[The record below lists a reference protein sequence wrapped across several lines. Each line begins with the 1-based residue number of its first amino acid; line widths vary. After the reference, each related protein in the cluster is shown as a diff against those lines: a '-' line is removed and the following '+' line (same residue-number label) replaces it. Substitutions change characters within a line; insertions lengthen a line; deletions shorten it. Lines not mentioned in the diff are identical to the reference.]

1 MKIALPNKN
10 SPQEIS
16 YGNYLPYVLLASCLL
31 VYFNTLGHGFV
42 LDDEAVITKN
52 KFVQQGF
59 AGFKDILSTFYWKG
73 YWDTS
78 SGLYRPLSLLIFAI
92 EWAISPNNATLY
104 HTVQLFIYAS
114 TVFALHQLLT
124 ALFFGLNKWLPF
136 CIALLFALHPLHT
149 EVVANIK
156 SLDEILAFLFFVLAT
171 QQILKKEA
179 FNWQSCLFLFLALLA
194 KEGAIAFIAVWLL
207 LLMQIKKQSFGLAI
221 KNIWPLIAVTVMW
234 LAIRTTIINAAPA
247 VVYSYQDN
255 SILACTDWLSQ
266 KLTAITILGRNLLH
280 VFYPFNLS
288 YDYSYPQI
296 PCASFVSIDFWL
308 ALITL
313 LGLFAVAVFYFKR
326 KPMVSFGLLF
336 FFITSFLTSNIG
348 LTIGATMA
356 DRFMFTPI
364 LGLVI
369 AGCYIVYEKTH
380 SLQTKTIGIAGAG
393 MIVIAVIFS
402 IISLNAN
409 KAWKSNETLFRT
421 HAKHVPNSARA
432 QYNYGTTLLSI
443 AISNTPDSLNKA
455 FEVLTLANKLDPNN
469 ADVQGNLGIANFHLQ
484 NYAVALQWIKKAM
497 VTRPTDAMK
506 LNLAD
511 TYVKLKYL
519 DSAVLYYKEALK
531 NNIYNGN
538 SHARIGESYFV
549 TKQFGAAADAF
560 REGTIAYPE
569 NAELWLNYGNAL
581 AANRDFETAIS
592 VFQKALEINP
602 NQRMALYYIA
612 VTYHNMGDDTQANA
626 YMQRYQ
632 TGK

>member
-1 MKIALPNKN
+1 MKISLSNKN
-10 SPQEIS
+10 NPQEIS
-16 YGNYLPYVLLASCLL
+16 YGNYLPYILLASCII

-42 LDDEAVITKN
+42 LDDEAVITRN
-52 KFVQQGF
+52 KFVQQGL

-104 HTVQLFIYAS
+104 HTVQVLIYTA
-114 TVFALHQLLT
+114 TVFALYKLLT
-124 ALFFGLNKWLPF
+124 ELFLRLNKWLPF

-171 QQILKKEA
+171 LQLLKKET
-179 FNWQSCLFLFLALLA
+179 FNWQSGLFLFLALLA
-194 KEGAIAFIAVWLL
+194 KEGAIAFVVVWLL
-207 LLMQIKKQSFGLAI
+207 LLVQVKKQSFSAAV
-221 KNIWPLIAVTVMW
+221 KNIWPLFAVTIVW
-234 LAIRTTIINAAPA
+234 LAIRTNVVNAAPA

-255 SILACTDWLSQ
+255 SIIECTDWLSQ
-266 KLTAITILGRNLLH
+266 KLTAITILGKNLFH
-280 VFYPFNLS
+280 VFYPFGLS

-296 PCASFVSIDFWL
+296 PCASFTSIDFWL

-313 LGLFAVAVFYFKR
+313 LGLFGLAVFYFKR
-326 KPMVSFGLLF
+326 KPIVSFGLLF
-336 FFITSFLTSNIG
+336 FFITSFLTSNIA

-364 LGLVI
+364 LGLLI
-369 AGCYIVYEKTH
+369 SGCYLVYEKTN
-380 SLQTKTIGIAGAG
+380 SLQTKTAGIAGAG

-402 IISLNAN
+402 VITIKAN
-409 KAWKSNETLFRT
+409 TAWKSNEILFST

-432 QYNYGTTLLSI
+432 QYNYGTILLNM
-443 AISNTPDSLNKA
+443 AISSHPDSLNKA

-469 ADVQGNLGIANFHLQ
+469 AEVQSNLGIANFQLQ
-484 NYAVALQWIKKAM
+484 NYTVAAHWIKTAM
-497 VTRPTDAMK
+497 LAKPTDLMK

-519 DSAVLYYKEALK
+519 DSAVFYYKDALK
-531 NNIYNGN
+531 NNVYNGN
-538 SHARIGESYFV
+538 SHARIGESYFT

-560 REGTIAYPE
+560 RAGTVAFPE
-569 NAELWLNYGNAL
+569 NGELWLNYGNAL
-581 AANRDFETAIS
+581 AANRDFKTAIS
-592 VFQKALEINP
+592 VFQKAFEINP
-602 NQRMALYYIA
+602 NQRVALYYIA
-612 VTYHNMGDDTQANA
+612 VTYHNMGDETQANA